1 MAEKS
6 NHWKT
11 IAIIFIVLF
20 VLETIFLIWAF
31 SAGTSMINNENE
43 CAINICGDVEEAV
56 SYYYDDYE
64 QICYC
69 MDADGET
76 VKQQFIK

>member
-1 MAEKS
+1 MAEKG

-20 VLETIFLIWAF
+20 VLETLILIWAI

-43 CAINICGDVEEAV
+43 CSINICGEVENAV
-56 SYYYDDYE
+56 SYYYDEYE

-69 MDADGET
+69 MDVDGET

>member
-1 MAEKS
+1 MVEK

-11 IAIIFIVLF
+11 IAIIFIILF
-20 VLETIFLIWAF
+20 ILETILFIWLL
-31 SAGTSMINNENE
+31 SVGTSMVNKEAE
-43 CAINICGDVEEAV
+43 CSINICGEIGDAV

-64 QICYC
+64 QICSC
-69 MDADGET
+69 LDADGET